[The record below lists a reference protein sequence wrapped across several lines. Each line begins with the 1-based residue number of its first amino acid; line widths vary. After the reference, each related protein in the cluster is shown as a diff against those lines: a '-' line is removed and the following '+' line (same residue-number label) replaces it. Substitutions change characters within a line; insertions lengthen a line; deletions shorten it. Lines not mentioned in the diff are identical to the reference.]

1 MFSLHFYYEDVS
13 RQNLLLKP
21 NHANVIE
28 VSGSYEIRV
37 VPKAPYNFIIKNEK
51 LAMEI
56 PRCQKKYIYKGGQ
69 IKKKG
74 YVSDLARQSTLQGH
88 GMFNFSIQFS
98 METEFYE
105 FSPEHEDHC
114 EHFEHIRGFNV
125 TIVTSAN
132 TQDETLPP
140 WSDFLQ
146 WE

>member
-56 PRCQKKYIYKGGQ
+56 PRCQKKYIHKGT
-69 IKKKG
+69 KG

-88 GMFNFSIQFS
+88 GMFNFSVRI
-98 METEFYE
+98 TI
-105 FSPEHEDHC
+105 
-114 EHFEHIRGFNV
+114 HFEHIRGFNV

-132 TQDETLPP
+132 TQYETLPP

>member
-28 VSGSYEIRV
+28 VFGSYEIRV
-37 VPKAPYNFIIKNEK
+37 
-51 LAMEI
+51 I
-56 PRCQKKYIYKGGQ
+56 PRCQKKYIHKGT
-69 IKKKG
+69 KG

-140 WSDFLQ
+140 WSDFL
-146 WE
+146 